1 MATRIEIDGRIQNRK
16 LPDSFKARKPPEL
29 KAENASGMA
38 TIRIYDTIGPDW
50 AGMVGADTIARALD
64 DLDSADPI
72 AVRINSGGGD
82 VFEGV
87 AIYNLLAERA
97 GDVHVSIDG
106 LAASIASVIA
116 MAGDTIAMSEAGQ
129 FMIHRPYGILLGD
142 ADEMRAYADILD
154 SIQGSIAGVYQA
166 RTGRSEDEIAGWIN
180 AETWMTAAESLDRG
194 FIDSVTPNKKARKD
208 DPAPTE
214 PENNEVAAI
223 RARNRV
229 RLLQLKTI
237 DT

>member
-1 MATRIEIDGRIQNRK
+1 MPKLIEIDGRIQNRK
-16 LPDSFKARKPPEL
+16 LPDNFSPRKPPEM
-29 KAENASGMA
+29 KVENASGVA
-38 TIRIYDTIGPDW
+38 TIRVYDTIGPDW
-50 AGMVGADTIARALD
+50 AGMIGAETIAKALD
-64 DLDSADPI
+64 GLDSAEPVN
-72 AVRINSGGGD
+72 VRINSGGGD

-87 AIYNLLAERA
+87 SIYNLLAERA

-116 MAGDTIAMSEAGQ
+116 MAGDTVAMSEAGQ

-154 SIQGSIAGVYQA
+154 KIQESISGVYQS
-166 RTGRSEDEIAGWIN
+166 RTGRDGEEISGWIN
-180 AETWMTAAESLDRG
+180 AETWMSSSEALERG
-194 FIDSVTPNKKARKD
+194 FIDSVTENKKARKED
-208 DPAPTE
+208 VTPTE
-214 PENNEVAAI
+214 PEKNEVAAI

-229 RLLQLKTI
+229 RLLKLKAI